1 MLWFVCVPFFK
12 EVSAM
17 TILNNDKIH
26 RLLNESGLG
35 NVSPETAEAV
45 ESILG
50 ELDRKNVLRT
60 NNSKNYFIDRSTLET
75 TSFLRA
81 LVEQNWLIIA
91 QNEKIIKALNASK

>member
-1 MLWFVCVPFFK
+1 
-12 EVSAM
+12 M

-50 ELDRKNVLRT
+50 ELDRK
-60 NNSKNYFIDRSTLET
+60 KCFKD
-75 TSFLRA
+75 
-81 LVEQNWLIIA
+81 
-91 QNEKIIKALNASK
+91 K

>member
-1 MLWFVCVPFFK
+1 
-12 EVSAM
+12 M

-50 ELDRKNVLRT
+50 ELDRK
-60 NNSKNYFIDRSTLET
+60 KMF
-75 TSFLRA
+75 
-81 LVEQNWLIIA
+81 
-91 QNEKIIKALNASK
+91 